1 MAAVVVAAEVA
12 AAALAVIQAV
22 VVAVRA
28 AAVARVAVVPAAAAV
43 TAVARGVVAAAG
55 AAVVVAATAVDKVV
69 ATKTVTVNLGIAP
82 VIAARG
88 IRAAAA
94 TIVVIAWIKTAREI
108 AYSFVTQMSR
118 GTMIATVIVT
128 AIAIVIVAA
137 IEIVIA
143 TEIEIATEIGI
154 ASTKAP
160 AFTIRRIM
168 AGTVTAPML
177 MSRATG
183 TACSPAQTMAAE
195 GRTMTLS
202 VLTSTG
208 VGLLADSSH
217 CSLMGLTGKLI
228 EMALSAAIR
237 RAIKTGRRTLW
248 AGAFAVSC
256 LHRQIAKVYPA
267 AG

>member
-1 MAAVVVAAEVA
+1 
-12 AAALAVIQAV
+12 
-22 VVAVRA
+22 
-28 AAVARVAVVPAAAAV
+28 
-43 TAVARGVVAAAG
+43 
-55 AAVVVAATAVDKVV
+55 
-69 ATKTVTVNLGIAP
+69 
-82 VIAARG
+82 
-88 IRAAAA
+88 
-94 TIVVIAWIKTAREI
+94 
-108 AYSFVTQMSR
+108 MSR
-118 GTMIATVIVT
+118 GTAIAIVTVIVT
-128 AIAIVIVAA
+128 AIVIVAA

-154 ASTKAP
+154 ASTKAL

-183 TACSPAQTMAAE
+183 TACSRAQTMAAE

-208 VGLLADSSH
+208 VGLLGDSSH

-228 EMALSAAIR
+228 EMALCAAIR

-256 LHRQIAKVYPA
+256 LHRQSAKVYPA

>member
-28 AAVARVAVVPAAAAV
+28 AAVARV
-43 TAVARGVVAAAG
+43 VVAAAG

-118 GTMIATVIVT
+118 GTMIATVIVIVT

-137 IEIVIA
+137 IEIVIVIA
-143 TEIEIATEIGI
+143 IVIATEIGI
-154 ASTKAP
+154 ASTKAL

-228 EMALSAAIR
+228 EMALCAAIR

-256 LHRQIAKVYPA
+256 LHRQTAKVYPA